1 MQVDYIIIGQG
12 ICGSF
17 LSWELM
23 NRGQKVYVIDEE
35 RPFSA
40 TKVASGVINPITG
53 RQAAITWMADVI
65 MPFSWQAYEEFGAS
79 INSTVIHQK
88 NIIAF
93 PPTADMQISYQKRI
107 DAGIP
112 YLEYTNDTTD
122 YHQWFNYA
130 FKPLEINPVWLIDLL
145 PLLQKWREVLA
156 STESLLPVAFDASAL
171 IVTEDGVTYGNIA
184 AKKLIFCNGTGSFI
198 HPFWNK
204 LPFIENK
211 GEAIIAAIPDLPQD
225 NIYKFGKT
233 TIVPWYEGLWWIGST
248 YEHTFKTAAPTD
260 IFKQQTIK
268 QLQQVLRLPFTI
280 IEHWASLRPAALERR
295 PFVGLHPAIP
305 QVGILN
311 GMGTKGCSLA
321 PYFAKQLADL
331 LLTGSAIDAEAD
343 VCRFEK
349 ILSLST
355 T

>member
-23 NRGQKVYVIDEE
+23 KRSQKVCVIDEA

-53 RQAAITWMADVI
+53 RQAAITWMADTI
-65 MPFSWQAYEEFGAS
+65 MPFSWQAYQAFGAS
-79 INSTVIHQK
+79 INTSIISQK

-93 PPTADMQISYQKRI
+93 PPTAEMQTSYHKKI
-107 DAGIP
+107 IAATP
-112 YLEYTNDTTD
+112 YLQYVSQPEQFK
-122 YHQWFNYA
+122 QWFNYIHE
-130 FKPLEINPVWLIDLL
+130 PLEINPVWLIDLL
-145 PLLQKWREVLA
+145 PLLQKWRTALA
-156 STESLLPVAFDASAL
+156 AADSLLPKAFDASTLTLTA
-171 IVTEDGVTYGNIA
+171 DGIQYGHIT
-184 AKKLIFCNGTGSFI
+184 AKKIIFCNGIGSFK

-225 NIYKFGKT
+225 HIYKFGKT
-233 TIVPWYEGLWWIGST
+233 TIVPWYDGLWWIGST
-248 YEHTFKTAAPTD
+248 YEHTFETTAPTEN
-260 IFKQQTIK
+260 FKQQTIK
-268 QLQQVLRLPFTI
+268 QLQQVLELPFTI

-321 PYFAKQLADL
+321 PYFAKELAEL
-331 LLTGSAIDAEAD
+331 LLDHVPIDAEAD
-343 VCRFEK
+343 VRRFEK
-349 ILSLST
+349 ILQLHSA
-355 T
+355 